1 MLEPNFDVYDLK
13 KFVLFEVTTVRLNFT
28 ENPAMLDISRP
39 PQADFCKQGG
49 AFYSTNMVFAFAN
62 NLWDCPVRD
71 KMLVEREIK
80 IIESPVRD
88 AMYFYRTTMI

>member
-49 AFYSTNMVFAFAN
+49 LFILPTWYLLSQ
-62 NLWDCPVRD
+62 
-71 KMLVEREIK
+71 
-80 IIESPVRD
+80 IISGTVPLGTRCW
-88 AMYFYRTTMI
+88 